1 MLLNVS
7 RITESQI
14 ANGNEKKYVL
24 VVLGICVLRVIFNL
38 NNIFKYKLKE
48 ECIKFV

>member
-24 VVLGICVLRVIFNL
+24 VLGICVLRVIFNL